1 MGFPGIHWPEPTGAR
16 TKKLKTSDR
25 LRPKAPKI
33 KQSID
38 PWDFRYCKIYIFD
51 QKCVDLMN
59 LQPKKV
65 PIIPFNISINHV
77 IRQRIRRC
85 TLTIKEIFYSHFWSN
100 FWNFYENYPQKLPG
114 MAKLENM
121 LTNIFSKLKMEYSK
135 SNFHLKCQISKKRF
149 GVPLNPT

>member
-85 TLTIKEIFYSHFWSN
+85 TLTIKEFFYSHFWSSKIAWDGKTRKN
-100 FWNFYENYPQKLPG
+100 IDQHFLKIKNGIFQIQFSS
-114 MAKLENM
+114 NM
-121 LTNIFSKLKMEYSK
+121 SDF
-135 SNFHLKCQISKKRF
+135 
-149 GVPLNPT
+149 